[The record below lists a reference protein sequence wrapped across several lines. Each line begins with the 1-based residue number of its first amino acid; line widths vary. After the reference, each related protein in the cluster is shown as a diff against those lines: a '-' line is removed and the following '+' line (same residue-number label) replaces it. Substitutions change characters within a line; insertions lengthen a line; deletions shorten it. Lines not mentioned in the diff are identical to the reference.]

1 MGDENS
7 SFQEKVRNSFL
18 KVKEDIEK
26 RDFELKKLENLLE
39 NQKEDI
45 LGLKEQNNHLKL
57 NLEEIKAILKDFKNS
72 STGNNGV
79 SAQRTTTHNNA
90 QQTTAQHNATQRGKD
105 LTKPLNLT
113 EFEKI
118 ILSLSDREFSVFL
131 AVYEISNEQGYAT
144 YNQIADRLKITDSPI
159 RHHVMSL
166 ISKQMP
172 IQKERILHGKVS
184 LSVKEGILS
193 PSLIAKFMHLR
204 QAYPDE
210 QTTLSI

>member
-1 MGDENS
+1 MGDENA
-7 SFQEKVRNSFL
+7 SFEEKVRNSFV

-26 RDFELKKLENLLE
+26 RSFEITKLEILIE
-39 NQKEDI
+39 EEKKDI
-45 LGLKEQNNHLKL
+45 LELKEQNKGLKE
-57 NLEEIKAILKDFKNS
+57 NLEEIKAILRDFKNS
-72 STGNNGV
+72 SIGNNGV

-90 QQTTAQHNATQRGKD
+90 QQTTTQHNHLQKPKD

-113 EFEKI
+113 EFERV

-131 AVYEISNEQGYAT
+131 AIYEISNDQGYTT
-144 YNQIADRLKITDSPI
+144 YTQIAERLKITDSPV

-166 ISKQMP
+166 ISKQIP

-184 LSVKEGILS
+184 LSIKGGVLS
-193 PSLIAKFMHLR
+193 PSLIARFMHLR
-204 QAYPDE
+204 QSYPEE